1 VEPNASAPRSI
12 LMARSGAP
20 SNPWRRVA
28 KGAAIIVGV
37 FLLLMVAAVAA
48 LVIYAGSSAFRGEV
62 ESRAGVALGREFK
75 IGDLQINWSWA
86 PRIQLRDVL
95 IGGAAEDAPPLL
107 EAAAVDLQIRLLPL
121 LRGDVVLPHLELERP
136 KLTLHVDQKGVPN
149 WSFSKNPGAAAA
161 AEVVAPEER
170 TEAPVI
176 GELVIKDGHF
186 KYDDDAKDL
195 QLEGDI
201 TTATGEAEKT
211 ESVRLDAKGKL
222 QGKAMKVEFA
232 GGSILALRDNDT
244 PYPLDLSASYG
255 GTEVTV
261 KGTATDPF
269 KLEAADIDLT
279 LKGPDMSELFP
290 LLGVPAP
297 PTPPYSL
304 KGNLVREGETWH
316 FTKMQGRVGDSDIA
330 GEVKI
335 DYGPEKPVLTANLLS
350 DNLDFDDL
358 APLVGA
364 PPDTD
369 ETASAEQKKVAA
381 QLEHKDE
388 LFPDVPLNVN
398 LLDVMD
404 MEVTLDAKKVR
415 AENYLPVEALAGT
428 VTVRGGKAVV
438 KPLKIAVAGG
448 SLEGAMSLDSN
459 HKPSVAAADVKVRN
473 VDLKAFFKG
482 SQFFETTE
490 GKIGADIDISGQG
503 KSLAEVMGTS
513 DGKTFF
519 TMRGGAL
526 SGLLV
531 EAAGLDIAEALVLY
545 IGDDARVPIRCAAGP
560 INLTK
565 GVARFDRII
574 MDTTDSVLY
583 IRGESNL
590 RKQTLKM
597 DIFAD
602 AKDFSVLDMDAPVHL
617 QGKIRAPEIS
627 IGKGVPIPII
637 EPGDAEDVNCE
648 QLLGGKL

>member
-1 VEPNASAPRSI
+1 
-12 LMARSGAP
+12 M
-20 SNPWRRVA
+20 
-28 KGAAIIVGV
+28 
-37 FLLLMVAAVAA
+37 
-48 LVIYAGSSAFRGEV
+48 
-62 ESRAGVALGREFK
+62 
-75 IGDLQINWSWA
+75 
-86 PRIQLRDVL
+86 
-95 IGGAAEDAPPLL
+95 
-107 EAAAVDLQIRLLPL
+107 
-121 LRGDVVLPHLELERP
+121 LPHLQLEQP
-136 KLTLHVDQKGVPN
+136 KLALHVDEKGVPN
-149 WSFSKNPGAAAA
+149 WSFSKNPAAAAA
-161 AEVVAPEER
+161 AEAATPDER
-170 TEAPVI
+170 AEAPII

-186 KYDDDAKDL
+186 KYEDDAKDL

-211 ESVRLDAKGKL
+211 ENVKLEAKGKL
-222 QGKAMKVEFA
+222 QGKAMKVEFV
-232 GGSILALRDNDT
+232 GGSILALRDDDT

-269 KLEAADIDLT
+269 KLEAANIDLT
-279 LKGPDMSELFP
+279 LKGPDLSEIFP

-297 PTPPYSL
+297 PTPPYNL

-316 FTKMQGRVGDSDIA
+316 FTKMQGRIGDSDVA

-335 DYGPEKPVLTANLLS
+335 DYGPEKPVLTANLVS

-381 QLEHKDE
+381 QLEQKDE

-404 MEVTLDAKKVR
+404 MEVTLDAKKVN

-428 VTVRGGKAVV
+428 VTVRGGKATV

-448 SLEGAMSLDSN
+448 SLEGALSLDSN
-459 HKPSVAAADVKVRN
+459 QKPSVAAADIKLRN
-473 VDLKAFFKG
+473 LELKAFFKG

-519 TMRGGAL
+519 TMTGGAL
-526 SGLLV
+526 SGLLI

-560 INLTK
+560 INLDQ
-565 GVARFDRII
+565 GRRQVRSHHHGYDRLRPLLPRRIQSAQG
-574 MDTTDSVLY
+574 DSW
-583 IRGESNL
+583 
-590 RKQTLKM
+590 
-597 DIFAD
+597 
-602 AKDFSVLDMDAPVHL
+602 
-617 QGKIRAPEIS
+617 
-627 IGKGVPIPII
+627 
-637 EPGDAEDVNCE
+637 
-648 QLLGGKL
+648 